1 MKKLLSFL
9 ILISLSVA
17 TWAVPA
23 KPGVTKTVKGA
34 DGREM
39 TIMLRGDETFH
50 YYATSDGTPVRL
62 QADGTWAK
70 DTRDVKTLWRQAI
83 KKRNAPRVQLAE
95 RMRKAM
101 KAPSRKAP
109 SAGAVETK
117 KGLLILVN
125 FQDVKMQEKSTKAVF
140 EQMLNGLNNPYGK
153 NYGSVRE
160 FFRDQS
166 YGQFDIEFDV
176 VGPFTVSKNMSEYG
190 ANDEDDN
197 DIDAGSMIKEACR
210 MANSEVN
217 FADYD
222 WDSDGE
228 VENIYVTYA
237 GYGEADGGDA
247 ETIWPHQW
255 DLYSA
260 TGSSLKLDG
269 VTIDTYACG
278 AELKDGFGTTISG
291 IGTMCHEYSHCLG
304 LPDFYDPDYSGGHGM
319 FDWDL
324 MDGGSYNGD
333 GFCPAGYT
341 AYERWFSGWLEP
353 VELNTACNVNDMKAI
368 EDNPEAYII
377 YNDQNRNEY
386 YMLANHQQK
395 GWDKEEA
402 GKGMLILHVDY
413 SKSVWDNNGPNDD
426 PNHQRMTII
435 PADNTF
441 NYQTYEGTKYYYAN
455 DGDTWPGKTN
465 NTALTDTSTPKASLY
480 NKNTDGTYLMHKPIE
495 DITEADGLISF
506 RFMGGTPVEVPAGL
520 DVTDITHNSFR
531 ATWDNVEGAEAYN
544 LRLTEKVETEEPEDP
559 SEAALE
565 ALTLLEYFDKFRAE
579 SDGSQDI
586 SGSLNQYTDMPG
598 WTGSKVYKGIQG
610 AKLGTGSAIGYM
622 VTPTMENESG
632 TLTIYVEA
640 AAYNKDASYLD
651 VSVLDANGNDLM
663 DEAWSIDLTKY
674 GSGTFVLS
682 GTPSEYKVKF
692 TTIAKS
698 RRLYLKKVLIFDGQI
713 TDEQIQALE
722 EGKPAAPAESADI
735 TTLFKGITDA
745 EYTFADL
752 KPETAYTVQVQTVDA
767 EGNTSKWSE
776 AVSLTT
782 LAEPVYALGD
792 VNRDGTVSIADVTML
807 VNLILSS
814 AEHTKEADIN
824 EDGRLSVADVTR
836 LVDIILGRVQ

>member
-1 MKKLLSFL
+1 MLLAL
-9 ILISLSVA
+9 MGLAA
-17 TWAVPA
+17 TVWAVPA
-23 KPGVTKTVKGA
+23 KRGVTKTVTGP
-34 DGREM
+34 GGQMM
-39 TIMLRGDETFH
+39 TVTLRGDETFH
-50 YYATSDGTPVRL
+50 YYVNTQGTPMR
-62 QADGTWAK
+62 QQTDGTWAE
-70 DTRDVKTLWRQAI
+70 DTRDVKALWQRASQ
-83 KKRNAPRVQLAE
+83 KRNAQRVKLAE
-95 RMRKAM
+95 HMRRAM
-101 KAPSRKAP
+101 KAQRRVGS
-109 SAGAVETK
+109 STGVNGTK

-125 FQDVKMQEKSTKAVF
+125 FKDKKMQEKSTQAVF
-140 EQMLNGLNNPYGK
+140 DQMLNGLNNPYGK
-153 NYGSVRE
+153 NHGSVRE

-197 DIDAGSMIKEACR
+197 DIDAGNMIKEACR

-237 GYGEADGGDA
+237 GYGEADGGEDD
-247 ETIWPHQW
+247 TIWPHQW
-255 DLYSA
+255 DLASA
-260 TGSSLKLDG
+260 TGSSLTLDG
-269 VTIDTYACG
+269 VTINTYACG
-278 AELKDGFGTTISG
+278 AELKDGQGTTISG

-353 VELNTACNVNDMKAI
+353 VELNTACNVSDMKAI

-506 RFMGGTPVEVPAGL
+506 RFMGGAAVDTPTGL
-520 DVTDITHNSFR
+520 AVADITHNSFR
-531 ATWDNVEGAEAYN
+531 ASWDGVEEALSYN
-544 LRLTEKVETEEPEDP
+544 LRLTEKVESEPVEDP

-565 ALTLLEYFDKFRAE
+565 ALTLLEYFNKFRAE

-674 GSGTFVLS
+674 GRGTFVLS

-713 TDEQIQALE
+713 TQEQIEALE
-722 EGKPAAPAESADI
+722 EGTSGTPAASPDI
-735 TTLFKGITDA
+735 TRLFTGITGT

-752 KPETAYTVQVQTVDA
+752 KPETNYTVQVQTVDS
-767 EGNTSKWSE
+767 EGNTSKWSD

-782 LAEPVYALGD
+782 LAEPTFAIGD
-792 VNRDGTVSIADVTML
+792 VNRDGVVSIADVTML
-807 VNLILSS
+807 VNLVLSS
-814 AEHTKEADIN
+814 AEPTREADVDS
-824 EDGRLSVADVTR
+824 DGQLSVADVTR
-836 LVDIILGRVQ
+836 LVDLILARDKK

>member
-1 MKKLLSFL
+1 MLLAL
-9 ILISLSVA
+9 MGLAA
-17 TWAVPA
+17 TVWAVPA
-23 KPGVTKTVKGA
+23 KRGVTKTVTGP
-34 DGREM
+34 GGQMM
-39 TIMLRGDETFH
+39 TVTLRGDETFH
-50 YYATSDGTPVRL
+50 YYVNTQGTPMR
-62 QADGTWAK
+62 QQTDGTWAE
-70 DTRDVKTLWRQAI
+70 DTRDVKALWQRASQ
-83 KKRNAPRVQLAE
+83 KRNAQRVKLAE
-95 RMRKAM
+95 HMRRAM
-101 KAPSRKAP
+101 KAQRRVGS
-109 SAGAVETK
+109 STGVNGTK

-125 FQDVKMQEKSTKAVF
+125 FKDKKMQEKSTQAVF
-140 EQMLNGLNNPYGK
+140 DQMLNGLNNPYGK
-153 NYGSVRE
+153 NHGSVRE

-197 DIDAGSMIKEACR
+197 DIDAGNMIKEACR

-237 GYGEADGGDA
+237 GYGEADGGEDD
-247 ETIWPHQW
+247 TIWPHQW
-255 DLYSA
+255 DLASA
-260 TGSSLKLDG
+260 TGSSLTLDG
-269 VTIDTYACG
+269 VTINTYACG
-278 AELKDGFGTTISG
+278 AELKDGQGTTISG

-353 VELNTACNVNDMKAI
+353 VELNTACNVSDMKAI

-495 DITEADGLISF
+495 DITEENGLISF
-506 RFMGGTPVEVPAGL
+506 RFMGGAAVDTPTGL
-520 DVTDITHNSFR
+520 AVADITHNSFR

-565 ALTLLEYFDKFRAE
+565 ALTLLEYFDKFRAD
-579 SDGSQDI
+579 SDGSTDI
-586 SGSLNQYTDMPG
+586 SGLLNKYTDLPG
-598 WTGSKVYKGIQG
+598 WTGAAVYQGTEG
-610 AKLGTGSAIGYM
+610 AKLGSSKKAGKMT
-622 VTPTMENESG
+622 TPEMENTSG
-632 TLTIYVEA
+632 TLTVYVEA
-640 AAYNKDASYLD
+640 SPWGSDNSSLD
-651 VSVLDANGNDLM
+651 IRVLDENDNELM
-663 DEAWSIDLTKY
+663 DVPWSIDLTAY
-674 GSGTFVLS
+674 GGGTFVLS
-682 GTPSEYKVKF
+682 GMPAKYKVKF
-692 TTIAKS
+692 STQGSK

-713 TDEQIQALE
+713 TQEQIQALE
-722 EGKPAAPAESADI
+722 EGKPTAPAESADI
-735 TTLFKGITDA
+735 TTLFTGITGT

-752 KPETAYTVQVQTVDA
+752 KPETNYTVQVQTVDS
-767 EGNTSKWSE
+767 EGNTSKWSD

-782 LAEPVYALGD
+782 LAEPTFAIGD
-792 VNRDGTVSIADVTML
+792 VNRDGVVSIADVTML
-807 VNLILSS
+807 VNLVLSS
-814 AEHTKEADIN
+814 AEPTREADV
-824 EDGRLSVADVTR
+824 DGDGQLSVADVTR
-836 LVDIILGRVQ
+836 LVDLILARDKK

>member
-1 MKKLLSFL
+1 MLLTL
-9 ILISLSVA
+9 MGLAA
-17 TWAVPA
+17 TVWAVPA
-23 KPGVTKTVKGA
+23 KRGVTKTVTGP
-34 DGREM
+34 DGQMM
-39 TIMLRGDETFH
+39 TVTLRGDETFH
-50 YYATSDGTPVRL
+50 YYVNTQGTPMR
-62 QADGTWAK
+62 QQTDGTWAE
-70 DTRDVKTLWRQAI
+70 DTRDVKALWQRASQ
-83 KKRNAPRVQLAE
+83 KRNAQRVKLAE
-95 RMRKAM
+95 HMRKAM

-237 GYGEADGGDA
+237 GYGEADGGEA

-255 DLYSA
+255 NLYSA

-278 AELKDGFGTTISG
+278 AELKDGQGTTISG

-341 AYERWFSGWLEP
+341 AYERMFSGWLEP

-495 DITEADGLISF
+495 DITEEDGLISF
-506 RFMGGTPVEVPAGL
+506 RFMGGAAVDTPTGL
-520 DVTDITHNSFR
+520 AVADITHNSFR
-531 ATWDNVEGAEAYN
+531 ASWDGVEEAQSYN
-544 LRLTEKVETEEPEDP
+544 LRLTEIVESEPVEDP

-579 SDGSQDI
+579 SDGTKDI
-586 SGSLNQYTDMPG
+586 SGLLNTYTDLPG
-598 WTGSKVYKGIQG
+598 WTGAAVYQGTEG
-610 AKLGTGSAIGYM
+610 AKLGSSKKAGNMT
-622 VTPTMENESG
+622 TPELENTSG
-632 TLTIYVEA
+632 TLTVYVEA
-640 AAYNKDASYLD
+640 SPWGSDNSSLD
-651 VSVLDANGNDLM
+651 IRVLDENDNELM
-663 DEAWSIDLTKY
+663 DVPWSISLTEY
-674 GSGTFVLS
+674 GGGTFVLS
-682 GTPSEYKVKF
+682 GMPAKYKVKF
-692 TTIAKS
+692 STQGSK

-713 TDEQIQALE
+713 TQEQIEALE
-722 EGKPAAPAESADI
+722 EGTSATPAASPDI
-735 TTLFKGITDA
+735 TTLFTGITDT

-752 KPETAYTVQVQTVDA
+752 KPETNYTVQVQTVDS
-767 EGNTSKWSE
+767 EGNTSKWSD

-782 LAEPVYALGD
+782 LAEPTFAIGD
-792 VNRDGTVSIADVTML
+792 VNRDGVVSIADVTML
-807 VNLILSS
+807 VNLVLSS
-814 AEHTKEADIN
+814 AEPTREADV
-824 EDGRLSVADVTR
+824 DGDGQLSVADVTR
-836 LVDIILGRVQ
+836 LVDLILARDKK

>member
-1 MKKLLSFL
+1 MLLAL
-9 ILISLSVA
+9 MGLAA
-17 TWAVPA
+17 TVWAVPA
-23 KPGVTKTVKGA
+23 KRGVTKTVTGP
-34 DGREM
+34 DGQM
-39 TIMLRGDETFH
+39 MIVTLRGDETFH
-50 YYATSDGTPVRL
+50 YYVNTQGTPMR
-62 QADGTWAK
+62 QQTDGTWAE

-197 DIDAGSMIKEACR
+197 DIDAGNMIKEACR

-237 GYGEADGGDA
+237 GYGEADGGEDD
-247 ETIWPHQW
+247 TIWPHQW
-255 DLYSA
+255 DLASA
-260 TGSSLKLDG
+260 TGSSLTLDG
-269 VTIDTYACG
+269 VTINTYACG
-278 AELKDGFGTTISG
+278 AELKDGQGTTISG

-341 AYERWFSGWLEP
+341 AYERMFSGWLEP
-353 VELNTACNVNDMKAI
+353 VELNTACNVSDMKAI

-480 NKNTDGTYLMHKPIE
+480 NANTDGTYLMHKPIE
-495 DITEADGLISF
+495 DITEENGLISF
-506 RFMGGTPVEVPAGL
+506 RFMGGAAVDTPTGL
-520 DVTDITHNSFR
+520 AVADITHNAFR
-531 ATWDNVEGAEAYN
+531 ASWDGVEEALSYN
-544 LRLTEKVETEEPEDP
+544 LRLTEKVESEPVEDP

-565 ALTLLEYFDKFRAE
+565 ALTLLEYFDNFRADK
-579 SDGSQDI
+579 DGSTDI
-586 SGSLNQYTDMPG
+586 SGLLNKYTDLPG
-598 WTGSKVYKGIQG
+598 WTGAAVYQGTEG
-610 AKLGTGSAIGYM
+610 AKLGSSKKAGNMT
-622 VTPTMENESG
+622 TPELENTSG
-632 TLTIYVEA
+632 TLTVYVEA
-640 AAYNKDASYLD
+640 SPWGSDNSSLD
-651 VSVLDANGNDLM
+651 IRVLDENDNELM
-663 DEAWSIDLTKY
+663 DVPWSIDLTVY
-674 GSGTFVLS
+674 GGGTFVLS
-682 GTPSEYKVKF
+682 GMPAKYKVKF
-692 TTIAKS
+692 STQGSK

-713 TDEQIQALE
+713 TQEQIEALE
-722 EGKPAAPAESADI
+722 EGTSATPAASPDI
-735 TTLFKGITDA
+735 TTLFTGITDT

-752 KPETAYTVQVQTVDA
+752 KPETNYTVQVQTVDS
-767 EGNTSKWSE
+767 EGNTSKWSD

-782 LAEPVYALGD
+782 LAEPTFAIGD
-792 VNRDGTVSIADVTML
+792 VNRDGVVSIADVTML
-807 VNLILSS
+807 VNLVLSS
-814 AEHTKEADIN
+814 AEPTREADV
-824 EDGRLSVADVTR
+824 DGDGQLSVADVTR
-836 LVDIILGRVQ
+836 LVDLILARDKK

>member
-1 MKKLLSFL
+1 MLLAL
-9 ILISLSVA
+9 MGLAA
-17 TWAVPA
+17 TVWAVPA
-23 KPGVTKTVKGA
+23 KRGVTKTVTGP
-34 DGREM
+34 DGQMM
-39 TIMLRGDETFH
+39 TVTLRGDETFH
-50 YYATSDGTPVRL
+50 YYVNTQGTPMR
-62 QADGTWAK
+62 QQTDGTWAE
-70 DTRDVKTLWRQAI
+70 DTRDVKALWQRASQ
-83 KKRNAPRVQLAE
+83 KRNAQRVKLAE
-95 RMRKAM
+95 HMRRAM
-101 KAPSRKAP
+101 KAQRRVGS
-109 SAGAVETK
+109 STGVNGTK

-125 FQDVKMQEKSTKAVF
+125 FKDKKMQEKSTQTVF
-140 EQMLNGLNNPYGK
+140 DQMLNGLNNPYGK

-237 GYGEADGGDA
+237 GYGEADGGEDD
-247 ETIWPHQW
+247 TIWPHQW
-255 DLYSA
+255 DLVSA
-260 TGSSLKLDG
+260 TGSSLTLDG
-269 VTIDTYACG
+269 VTINTYACG
-278 AELKDGFGTTISG
+278 AELKDGQGTTISG

-341 AYERWFSGWLEP
+341 AYERMFSGWLEP

-480 NKNTDGTYLMHKPIE
+480 NANTDGTYLMHKPIE
-495 DITEADGLISF
+495 DITEENGLISF
-506 RFMGGTPVEVPAGL
+506 RFMGGAAVDSPTGL
-520 DVTDITHNSFR
+520 AVADITHNAFR
-531 ATWDNVEGAEAYN
+531 ASWDNVEGAEAYN
-544 LRLTEKVETEEPEDP
+544 LRLTEKVESEPVEDP

-640 AAYNKDASYLD
+640 AVYNKDASYLD

-674 GSGTFVLS
+674 GRGTFVLS

-713 TDEQIQALE
+713 TQEQIEALE
-722 EGKPAAPAESADI
+722 EGTSATPAASPDI
-735 TTLFKGITDA
+735 TTLFTGITGT

-752 KPETAYTVQVQTVDA
+752 KPETNYTVQVQTVDS
-767 EGNTSKWSE
+767 EGNTSKWSD

-782 LAEPVYALGD
+782 LAEPTFAIGD
-792 VNRDGTVSIADVTML
+792 VNRDGVVSIADVTML
-807 VNLILSS
+807 VNLVLSS
-814 AEHTKEADIN
+814 AEPTREADV
-824 EDGRLSVADVTR
+824 DGDGQLSVADVTR
-836 LVDIILGRVQ
+836 LVDLILARDKK